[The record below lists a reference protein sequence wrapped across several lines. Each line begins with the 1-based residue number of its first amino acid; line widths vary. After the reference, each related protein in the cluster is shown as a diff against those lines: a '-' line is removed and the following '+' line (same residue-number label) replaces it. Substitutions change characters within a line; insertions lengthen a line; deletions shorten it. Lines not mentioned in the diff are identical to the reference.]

1 MTDKD
6 EIIKMLLEKIAILEQ
21 RIAELEKRLGLDSST
36 SSKPPSGDGLGKKNR
51 PPTSLRNSNKSYGG
65 QLGHV
70 GKTLEPV
77 EKPDK
82 IELHKVERCHQC
94 QADLSQTNVKKIIR
108 RQVFDIEIKRIVV
121 EHQAEM
127 KRCGCGACTT
137 AAFPQGIKAPTQIG
151 ETLKGIAL
159 YLSGQF
165 IAKDRLSIAME
176 DLFGVPIS
184 DTTLIKYEKQL
195 SENLGLCYQQILER
209 IQTSPVKH
217 RDESGL
223 RVDGK
228 TGWIQVLCTKMFTYL
243 WFDQKRKSSIENG
256 GGVLVHD
263 HFPGYLHENGVTHA
277 FCNAHHLREL
287 KALIMYEKE
296 AWASDM
302 FSLLMIMH
310 RCTENGRALLP
321 EKIKFLER
329 AYNKIIERGLNYHE
343 GLAPPMR
350 TSTSPRGRKK
360 RRTGHNLLLRFK
372 DHKVDVLRFLSD
384 PRVPFTNNQ
393 AEQDIR
399 MVKLKQKN
407 SGCLRTTTGA
417 DCFSIIRSF
426 ISTVRKHKLNM
437 LESIKLALHQKIS
450 LSDILPLEPQQLL
463 LFC

>member
-6 EIIKMLLEKIAILEQ
+6 EIIKAQQEEIAILRQE
-21 RIAELEKRLGLDSST
+21 IAELKKKLGLDSHT

-51 PPTSLRNSNKSYGG
+51 PPASLRSSNKSYGG
-65 QLGHV
+65 QSGHA

-77 EKPDK
+77 KEPDK
-82 IELHKVERCHQC
+82 IEVHKVERCHQC
-94 QADLSQTNVKKIIR
+94 QRDLSQSEVEKIIK

-127 KRCGCGACTT
+127 KRCECGACTT
-137 AAFPQGIKAPTQIG
+137 ATFPQGVKAPTQIG
-151 ETLKGIAL
+151 ELLKGIAL

-165 IAKDRLSIAME
+165 IAKDRLSTAME

-209 IQTSPVKH
+209 IQKSFVKN

-223 RVDGK
+223 RVGGK
-228 TGWIQVLCTKMFTYL
+228 TGWIQVLSTKMFTYL
-243 WFDQKRKSSIENG
+243 WFDQKRKSAIENG
-256 GGVLVHD
+256 GGVLMHD

-296 AWASDM
+296 AWAGDM
-302 FSLLMIMH
+302 FALLRIMC
-310 RCTENGRALLP
+310 RCTQAGEALSSK
-321 EKIKFLER
+321 KIEFLER
-329 AYNKIIERGLNYHE
+329 AYDKIIDRGFAYHE
-343 GLAPPMR
+343 GLAPPMS
-350 TSTSPRGRKK
+350 TSTSSRGRRK

-372 DHKVDVLRFLSD
+372 EHKIGVLRFLSD

-407 SGCLRTTTGA
+407 SGCLRTKAGA
-417 DCFSIIRSF
+417 HYFSIIRSF
-426 ISTVRKHKLNM
+426 ISTVRKHNVNM
-437 LESIKLALHQKIS
+437 LESIKLALHQQIS

-463 LFC
+463 LSY